1 MSGSFSTVDSDFWA
15 DNYPAS
21 SDEIGQDFDYPRPI
35 FSTSPEQLPTPL
47 PDPDPSVICAQPSPI
62 YSPTHNPPPSL
73 DSHIPFDFHD
83 RSLQS
88 DNQSNHYYTR
98 FGPPSTTQ
106 PSPIYSSTYN
116 APPSLTHAL
125 FDFRCRPLQADN
137 QSNHY
142 YTRFEPASTTQSYT
156 ILNADSSLKGHTPS
170 VVNDPFPAHDTPYY
184 SRDDLTYAQSYY
196 NGSQAFVDRTKAYHA
211 AMGIPYQQIQSFP
224 ASVVQSPSTV
234 PPYLPLQ
241 PMVCRSPLTQ
251 VPPAHQNP
259 QGNHSITSS
268 HYHPV
273 RTSSL
278 PVQSASPQ
286 EVVLG
291 TCKWMKEDG
300 TVCEAQIAYATVPE
314 HLATHGIKK
323 MTGNF
328 RLECRWLECRLRGDR
343 KEMNR
348 ESIVRHVREKHLGRK
363 RTL

>member
-1 MSGSFSTVDSDFWA
+1 SGSFSTVDSDFWG
-15 DNYPAS
+15 DNFPAS
-21 SDEIGQDFDYPRPI
+21 SDKIGQDFDYPRPI

-47 PDPDPSVICAQPSPI
+47 PDPDPSVICAQLSPI
-62 YSPTHNPPPSL
+62 YSTTHRASPSPNSQAL
-73 DSHIPFDFHD
+73 FDFHG
-83 RSLQS
+83 RPLQT
-88 DNQSNHYYTR
+88 DNQSNYDYTR

-125 FDFRCRPLQADN
+125 FDFHCRPLQADN

-142 YTRFEPASTTQSYT
+142 YTHFEPASTTQSYT

-184 SRDDLTYAQSYY
+184 S
-196 NGSQAFVDRTKAYHA
+196 QAFVDRSKAYHA

-224 ASVVQSPSTV
+224 TSVVQSPSTV

-268 HYHPV
+268 HYHLV

-300 TVCEAQIAYATVPE
+300 TVCEARITSATVPE

-328 RLECRWLECRLRGDR
+328 RLECRWLECRLRGER